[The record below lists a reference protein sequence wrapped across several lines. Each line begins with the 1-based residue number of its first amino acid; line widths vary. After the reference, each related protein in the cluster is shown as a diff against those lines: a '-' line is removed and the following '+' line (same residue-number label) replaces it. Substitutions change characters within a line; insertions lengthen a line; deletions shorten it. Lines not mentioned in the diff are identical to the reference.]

1 MLDDFFD
8 DSLEGSSKNEKA
20 EKEDDNIEMLD
31 AENDSAEKGRKIN
44 EKDEDASEMA
54 SESEMPL
61 AAKGADETTPEHA
74 TTNRQKERKK
84 THRVAAKRRQ
94 ALSLEEY
101 VRIRDV
107 ILKYLSEQ
115 PETLN
120 ELAKRYCT
128 EEKQAVIEL
137 IPDDVFF
144 FFFLFPLLFFFS
156 FSFLFF
162 FNFIY
167 ATLLLLLLEI
177 IPFLKKR
184 KCFLHDK
191 ETQMIAMLS
200 STPFKR

>member
-144 FFFLFPLLFFFS
+144 FFFPFSPSFFLFFFFS
-156 FSFLFF
+156 FFF
-162 FNFIY
+162 
-167 ATLLLLLLEI
+167 
-177 IPFLKKR
+177 
-184 KCFLHDK
+184 
-191 ETQMIAMLS
+191 
-200 STPFKR
+200 

>member
-137 IPDDVFF
+137 IPDDVSFF
-144 FFFLFPLLFFFS
+144 PFFSSFLFPFYL
-156 FSFLFF
+156 
-162 FNFIY
+162 FIY
-167 ATLLLLLLEI
+167 FIYVTLLLLLLEI
-177 IPFLKKR
+177 IPF
-184 KCFLHDK
+184 
-191 ETQMIAMLS
+191 
-200 STPFKR
+200 